1 MSATYSPPRTG
12 KEHCNFNCSNPLLCN
27 LIVSAI
33 KSPLQVW
40 TTQVKKIIA
49 FKLGVLIIGE
59 YHVPCPR
66 VIAIISLILHFILAI
81 YFIFLTLRFSFVSKS
96 HNLMLLPAESSVSP
110 LGPSSMHLTPSLSAF
125 HLLQKTKHKFIN
137 KFVINFREGAS
148 PPRPTYFADTKWGPA
163 SFPEQNSY
171 TLSKTWLY

>member
-1 MSATYSPPRTG
+1 MQFDCISHKILFTG
-12 KEHCNFNCSNPLLCN
+12 VDN
-27 LIVSAI
+27 VG
-33 KSPLQVW
+33 
-40 TTQVKKIIA
+40 KIIGA
-49 FKLGVLIIGE
+49 FKLRAVIIGE
-59 YHVPCPR
+59 YHILCPR
-66 VIAIISLILHFILAI
+66 VIAITSLTLHFSLVIH
-81 YFIFLTLRFSFVSKS
+81 FIFLTLRFSFVSKS

-110 LGPSSMHLTPSLSAF
+110 LGPSSMHLTPCLSAF

-163 SFPEQNSY
+163 SSPEQNSY